1 MNWISRFRQFADESF
16 GLSPEQVSRQMARV
30 YTRGDRLIGYFVV
43 GHVIVAI
50 GQGFVYSTW
59 GITLPVTLAAVLMF
73 FSSATLLPG
82 SQITRFVA
90 GIVLQTFC
98 ALHIYQLHGLPEMHF
113 YFFMAQTMLIVYE
126 DWKATWP
133 GTLLIIGQHIL
144 FALLQNTG
152 SNLYFFPDS
161 YITVR
166 KLAFHF
172 AIALVQVVICSY
184 WAILQRRQRLFTA
197 WQREEL
203 KASREK
209 AELATQAKSQFLATM
224 SHEIRTPMNGVM
236 GMTSLL
242 MDTQLDSDQRD
253 FTNSIRHSAEVLTSL
268 INDILDFSKIEAG
281 NLELESINYDLRAL
295 VETSVEV
302 LAPKADEK
310 GIQLRI
316 LIEPAVPLALR
327 GDPGRLRQV
336 LVNLLSNAVK
346 FTQAGSVELHIS
358 APPALGPQ
366 KKFMLRCEIRD
377 TGIGIPEDVQPRLF
391 QPFMQAD
398 GSTTRKFGGTGL
410 GLSISKRLVENMG
423 GTIGMQSIP
432 GKGSTFWL
440 EIPASEGKF
449 CVLNW
454 PETIGK
460 RRVLIVDGEEIDR
473 QVLIYTMKRADLSY
487 AEAENPAEALPK
499 LLQGIEEK
507 QPFDFVLIDYHVLVA
522 DEVALV
528 RTILTHP
535 ALSGIRL
542 FLLTAYGDR
551 DIGKK
556 ALVEGFHGYI
566 PKPLR
571 ESILL
576 KTLSDSLLASAPQGL
591 ESDPSGSAATA
602 GLRILVAED
611 NAVSQRLMA
620 TVLAKMGHTADIVAN
635 GREAVE
641 AVRRRDYDAIFM
653 DCFMPEMDGLEATG
667 EIRRLENSLRR
678 VPIIALTAN
687 AMTGDRERC
696 LEAGMDDYLSKPI
709 DLVLLHQ
716 AILHWTESQPGKP
729 SVAPEFLETT

>member
-1 MNWISRFRQFADESF
+1 MNWISRFRRFADESF
-16 GLSPEQVSRQMARV
+16 GLSPEQVSGQMARV
-30 YTRGDRLIGYFVV
+30 YTRGDRLIGYFVL

-50 GQGFVYSTW
+50 GQASVYSTW

-73 FSSATLLPG
+73 FSSATFLPG
-82 SQITRFVA
+82 SQVTRYVA
-90 GIVLQTFC
+90 GIVLQIFC

-133 GTLLIIGQHIL
+133 GTLLLIGQHTL

-172 AIALVQVVICSY
+172 AIALMQVVICSY

-203 KASREK
+203 KASRER
-209 AELATQAKSQFLATM
+209 AEQATQAKSQFLATM

-242 MDTQLDSDQRD
+242 MDTRLDSDQRD
-253 FTNSIRHSAEVLTSL
+253 FATTIRHSAEVLTSL
-268 INDILDFSKIEAG
+268 INDILDLSKIEAG
-281 NLELESINYDLRAL
+281 NLELESVNFDLREV

-310 GIQLRI
+310 DIQLRI
-316 LIEPAVPLALR
+316 LIEPEVPLALR
-327 GDPGRLRQV
+327 GDAGRLRQV

-346 FTQAGSVELHIS
+346 FTQAGSVELRIS
-358 APPALGPQ
+358 AHRAPGRTSST
-366 KKFMLRCEIRD
+366 LRCEIRD
-377 TGIGIPEDVQPRLF
+377 TGIGIPEDIRPRLF

-423 GTIGMQSIP
+423 GTIGMQSVP

-440 EIPASEGKF
+440 EIPASEGTF

-454 PETIGK
+454 RETIGK
-460 RRVLIVDGEEIDR
+460 RRVLIAHPEEIDR
-473 QVLIYTMKRADLSY
+473 QVVIRTMNRADLSY
-487 AEAENPAEALPK
+487 AEAENPAEALTK
-499 LLQGIEEK
+499 LLQGVEEH
-507 QPFDFVLIDYHVLVA
+507 QPFDFVLIDSHMLVA
-522 DEVALV
+522 EGPALI

-535 ALSGIRL
+535 ALAGIRL
-542 FLLTAYGDR
+542 FLLTPYGDR
-551 DIGKK
+551 EIGKK
-556 ALVEGFHGYI
+556 ALGEGFHGYI

-571 ESILL
+571 ESMLL
-576 KTLSDSLLASAPQGL
+576 KALSDSLLTATPQDP
-591 ESDPSGSAATA
+591 ESDSSRKEAPIA
-602 GLRILVAED
+602 LRILVAED

-641 AVRRRDYDAIFM
+641 AVRRRDYDAILM

-678 VPIIALTAN
+678 IPIIALTAN
-687 AMTGDRERC
+687 AMTGDRDRC
-696 LEAGMDDYLSKPI
+696 LEAGMNDYLSKPV
-709 DLVLLHQ
+709 DLVLLDQ
-716 AILHWTESQPGKP
+716 AIRHWTDPEASKP
-729 SVAPEFLETT
+729 RITPAFSETI